1 MQKPF
6 VVCRLFNNEEKSKKG
21 GSAKS
26 KPALAPLSPASEVQ
40 VETLQTSIQSCYSE
54 IYDEMM
60 SDVTLPVQSNNNNNY
75 HNADIAKCQAAELT
89 YSEVIG
95 TLFVIRHIPFFLFA
109 KFSRI
114 F

>member
-54 IYDEMM
+54 ISDEMM
-60 SDVTLPVQSNNNNNY
+60 SDVTLPVQSNNNNNNSY
-75 HNADIAKCQAAELT
+75 QAAELT
-89 YSEVIG
+89 YTEVIG
-95 TLFVIRHIPFFLFA
+95 T
-109 KFSRI
+109 
-114 F
+114 

>member
-6 VVCRLFNNEEKSKKG
+6 VLCRLFNNEEKSKNG

-54 IYDEMM
+54 ISDEMM
-60 SDVTLPVQSNNNNNY
+60 SDVTLPVQSNNNY
-75 HNADIAKCQAAELT
+75 HNADIAKYQAAELT
-89 YSEVIG
+89 YTEVIG
-95 TLFVIRHIPFFLFA
+95 TLFVIRHFLCLYFWN
-109 KFSRI
+109 
-114 F
+114 